1 MSVAAE
7 LWEARAMLGSLVARD
22 LRTRHAGSVGGLAW
36 AVLTPLFQLVILT
49 TVFSLVLQVRLG
61 DSAGGVPFAVTL
73 AWGFFPWL
81 AFQEGVGRATTALV
95 DNGVFLRRM
104 AFPPAV
110 VLAQPVLAATIELLV
125 ALALL
130 TAAMPLLGVAVPA
143 SLPLVVVPL
152 MLGALL
158 ALGVSF
164 LVGTLHVY
172 FRDANEIVGAVLQA
186 WFYLTPIV
194 YTLDIAP
201 PTLRSLLVVNPLCG
215 VVGGYRAFALGQPVP
230 FLALVWSA
238 FCAAALLW
246 LGTRAVA
253 RARSEMADLV

>member
-1 MSVAAE
+1 
-7 LWEARAMLGSLVARD
+7 MLSSLVVRD
-22 LRTRHAGSVGGLAW
+22 LRTRHAGSLGGLAW

-61 DSAGGVPFAVTL
+61 GAAAGVPFAVTL

-110 VLAQPVLAATIELLV
+110 VLAQPILASVVELLV
-125 ALALL
+125 ALVLL
-130 TAAMPLLGVAVPA
+130 TAAMPLLGVAIPDT
-143 SLPLVVVPL
+143 LPLVVVPVL
-152 MLGALL
+152 LGALL
-158 ALGVSF
+158 ALGVAF

-194 YTLDIAP
+194 YTLEIAP
-201 PTLRSLLVVNPLCG
+201 PALRGLLAVNPLCG

-230 FLALVWSA
+230 FLALAWSA
-238 FCAAALLW
+238 CCAAVLLW
-246 LGTRAVA
+246 LGAKALTRAGP
-253 RARSEMADLV
+253 EMADLV